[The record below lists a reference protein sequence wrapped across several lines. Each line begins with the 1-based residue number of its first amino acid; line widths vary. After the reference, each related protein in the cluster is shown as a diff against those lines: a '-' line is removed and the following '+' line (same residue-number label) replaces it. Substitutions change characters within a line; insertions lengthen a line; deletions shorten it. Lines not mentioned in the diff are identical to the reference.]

1 MNSTSTTQKTLKNSL
16 PEASLEGRKFRFLAS
31 SAEEAVSVIREKL
44 GENANVLSVKQ
55 TKNKGFK
62 RFLQSP
68 KLEIIVEVPKNK
80 EHKKSAVYSKKEVS
94 VKEQDSAKSNV
105 LESKSKQK
113 ATLSPVE
120 NKKPTS
126 DKIFGNYS
134 KIKLDTANQQNTA
147 LSSSLSSQT
156 LWIYRCGFQDNL
168 KERIIADLKPEQ
180 DVELNPNRILG
191 DIYYWL
197 QQNYSPELKN
207 PIGKRIAFL
216 GSSGSGKTTALCKYL
231 SAQVFSKN
239 LSVSVFKLEGETPN
253 ADESLSLF
261 CEVMGTTLHRNTQ
274 MLENNQQTIFFDTP
288 GLDFNNHAQIQ
299 HWDHQ
304 FQEFNID
311 TRVLV
316 LNASYE
322 YPLLKKQFQQG
333 LQMGVTHIIFTHLD
347 ETVKPGK
354 LWSLLIP
361 KHADLLLCVHGSS
374 ISHDFTEDNFS
385 FLVSLTL
392 PGIH

>member
-1 MNSTSTTQKTLKNSL
+1 MNSSRQKNPINSQSRS
-16 PEASLEGRKFRFLAS
+16 SLEGRKFRFQAS
-31 SAEEAVSVIREKL
+31 SAEEAVSVIRKRL

-55 TKNKGFK
+55 MKNTGIK

-68 KLEIIVEVPKNK
+68 KLEIIVEVPKSK
-80 EHKKSAVYSKKEVS
+80 VIEKSEANSKKKKKFQEKDISQSTV
-94 VKEQDSAKSNV
+94 
-105 LESKSKQK
+105 
-113 ATLSPVE
+113 VE
-120 NKKPTS
+120 NKDHQKAAPSSLKSEKSTS
-126 DKIFGNYS
+126 NKTVHTNNDH
-134 KIKLDTANQQNTA
+134 IKLDTAKNKNVELMGSPSSTA
-147 LSSSLSSQT
+147 L
-156 LWIYRCGFQDNL
+156 WIDRCGFQEAL
-168 KERIIADLKPEQ
+168 KERILSELKPSPEI
-180 DVELNPNRILG
+180 ELSPNRILG

-197 QQNYSPELKN
+197 QQNYSPKLKTS
-207 PIGKRIAFL
+207 IGKRIAFL

-253 ADESLSLF
+253 TDESLSLF
-261 CEVMGTTLHRNTQ
+261 CEIMGTTLHRNTQ
-274 MLENNQQTIFFDTP
+274 MLDNNQQTIFFDTP
-288 GLDFNNHAQIQ
+288 GIDFNNPAQIQ

>member
-1 MNSTSTTQKTLKNSL
+1 MNSTTQKTSKNTLLES
-16 PEASLEGRKFRFLAS
+16 SLEGRKFRFLAS
-31 SAEEAVSVIREKL
+31 SAEEAVNVIREKL

-55 TKNKGFK
+55 TKNKGLK

-68 KLEIIVEVPKNK
+68 KLEIIVEVPK
-80 EHKKSAVYSKKEVS
+80 KKELKKPAAYSEKKVGVKKPVS
-94 VKEQDSAKSNV
+94 DKSNV
-105 LESKSKQK
+105 LENKNKQK
-113 ATLSPVE
+113 ATPSSIE
-120 NKKPTS
+120 NKKNTS
-126 DKIFGNYS
+126 DKIYDNYS
-134 KIKLDTANQQNTA
+134 NLKFDTSNQQNTA
-147 LSSSLSSQT
+147 RSNSQSSQT
-156 LWIYRCGFQDNL
+156 LWIDRCGFQDNL
-168 KERIIADLKPEQ
+168 KERIIADLRPEK
-180 DVELNPNRILG
+180 DIELNPNRILG

-216 GSSGSGKTTALCKYL
+216 GSSGSGKTTSLCKYL

-239 LSVSVFKLEGETPN
+239 LSVSVFKLDGETPN
-253 ADESLSLF
+253 TDESLSLF
-261 CEVMGTTLHRNTQ
+261 CEIMGTTLHRNTQ
-274 MLENNQQTIFFDTP
+274 MLDNNQQTIFFDTP
-288 GLDFNNHAQIQ
+288 GIDFNNPAQIQ
-299 HWDHQ
+299 HCDHQ

-311 TRVLV
+311 TKVLV